1 MHLPF
6 IPRSLSAAPGR
17 VLGEITEKEFP
28 DKGILWRDWN
38 DDTLRIIQ
46 EKNRPV
52 LLFVADP
59 DPFVWP
65 FLREIFKAMPTN
77 ARLRDLLSDF
87 YAAMFIEVDS
97 IPLDLKALGAGS
109 KYHIAVLSPCGLTP
123 MVTIEIQ
130 HSPTEVV
137 STIVEILE
145 RLVDAWR

>member
-28 DKGILWRDWN
+28 DKDILWRDWN

-59 DPFVWP
+59 NPFVWP
-65 FLREIFKAMPTN
+65 ILLFLSLCA
-77 ARLRDLLSDF
+77 AAQAALLRFPVTGKLQTLAPVDEGSDR
-87 YAAMFIEVDS
+87 YSLRAIRRC
-97 IPLDLKALGAGS
+97 P
-109 KYHIAVLSPCGLTP
+109 
-123 MVTIEIQ
+123 
-130 HSPTEVV
+130 
-137 STIVEILE
+137 
-145 RLVDAWR
+145 